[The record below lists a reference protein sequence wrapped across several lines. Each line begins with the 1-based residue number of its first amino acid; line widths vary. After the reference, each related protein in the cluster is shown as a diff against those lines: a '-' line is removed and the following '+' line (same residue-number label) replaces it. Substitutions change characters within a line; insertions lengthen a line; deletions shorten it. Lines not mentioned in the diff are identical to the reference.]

1 MSETSFNVCLDDFDN
16 MVLSASHATPILVDF
31 WAEWCAPCLVI
42 APILERVV
50 ADYAGEIRLAK
61 LEVDDGDNM
70 KLAGRYRVR
79 GFPTIM
85 LFKDGEVI
93 GQFSGARSQTDIEAF
108 IDDLV

>member
-1 MSETSFNVCLDDFDN
+1 
-16 MVLSASHATPILVDF
+16 
-31 WAEWCAPCLVI
+31 
-42 APILERVV
+42 
-50 ADYAGEIRLAK
+50 
-61 LEVDDGDNM
+61 
-70 KLAGRYRVR
+70 VR